1 MRLLAIVFC
10 ACVVAAQQSPPDWQ
24 IHLDWSIHDQG
35 HVDCG
40 EQYSPYPTC
49 AVCTPDWK
57 GHPDCLDRG
66 GRACVMSYAIRDARS
81 GHCDLA
87 LEEALVTQCHNSAAR
102 KAITGAGISK
112 VCAYLRGKT
121 AVTGFKPVPK
131 AGEPTPAFDA
141 HGHQYF

>member
-1 MRLLAIVFC
+1 MRLLFIVLC
-10 ACVVAAQQSPPDWQ
+10 ACSMSAQKAPDWQ
-24 IHLDWSIHDQG
+24 IHLDWSISDQG

-57 GHPDCLDRG
+57 GHPDCLERG
-66 GRACVMSYAIRDARS
+66 GRACMMSYAIRDARA

-87 LEEALVTQCHNSAAR
+87 LEESLVTQCHNGTARRAIEAAGS
-102 KAITGAGISK
+102 TS
-112 VCAYLRGKT
+112 VCRYLRGK
-121 AVTGFKPVPK
+121 APLRSFRPVPK

-141 HGHQYF
+141 RGRVLD